1 MKEYLKGLSE
11 KIILPSNSALK
22 SIFLITLGKQ
32 MSSNYAPYFNK
43 INFAVIPSYV
53 EVPFKH

>member
-1 MKEYLKGLSE
+1 MEA
-11 KIILPSNSALK
+11 NNN
-22 SIFLITLGKQ
+22 
-32 MSSNYAPYFNK
+32 NYAPYFNK